1 MWLQQK
7 ESVELVSEPAG
18 LQTGTR
24 HGSAAELLSECFVEY
39 ASGVG
44 CALVER

>member
-18 LQTGTR
+18 LQSGT
-24 HGSAAELLSECFVEY
+24 HHAAELLSGCFVEC